1 MALTSRCPENK
12 TEVHEASKR
21 IGCGVDDYGNIQYMC
36 MPNMEKSSLVEFCFN
51 DAMGIEEKG
60 NCLENSNG
68 EINRYNCS
76 SFTSGCPNTTFYKY
90 NLYEYPA
97 CLEINTK
104 NRCYVMDPS
113 CPSQV
118 PNIGQS
124 DDKENDTLIVIAMTL
139 FFIMINVI
147 AVAYFMYCRRIR
159 CKSNRTL
166 RKDDGTSPYPCTIS
180 VFHIGTLSI
189 SKKEGNEIYYKATAT
204 KDNNEDEIIFSAPSE
219 LKKEDIILVDKLEG
233 PAVYKFI
240 SKAEQKTS
248 EQSSYLK
255 KDIDQ
260 FEFTDMQT
268 ILRGDL
274 T

>member
-124 DDKENDTLIVIAMTL
+124 DDKENDTLIVITTIL
-139 FFIMINVI
+139 CVIIISVI
-147 AVAYFMYCRRIR
+147 AVAYLMYCRRIR

-166 RKDDGTSPYPCTIS
+166 RKDDGTSPSPCTNS
-180 VFHIGTLSI
+180 NFNIGTLRV
-189 SKKEGNEIYYKATAT
+189 SKKEGNELYYKATAT
-204 KDNNEDEIIFSAPSE
+204 KDNNEVEIIFCAPLE

-240 SKAEQKTS
+240 SKAQQNTS
-248 EQSSYLK
+248 EQSPSLK
-255 KDIDQ
+255 RFIVKR
-260 FEFTDMQT
+260 ELTDTDT
-268 ILRGDL
+268 ILRDNL
-274 T
+274 M

>member
-12 TEVHEASKR
+12 TEVYEASKR

-36 MPNMEKSSLVEFCFN
+36 MPNVEKSSLVEFCFN
-51 DAMGIEEKG
+51 GAMGIEEKG

-76 SFTSGCPNTTFYKY
+76 LFTSGCPNTTFYKY

-124 DDKENDTLIVIAMTL
+124 DDKENDTFIVIAMIL
-139 FFIMINVI
+139 NVIMII
-147 AVAYFMYCRRIR
+147 AVAYLMYSRRIR
-159 CKSNRTL
+159 CKSNCTL
-166 RKDDGTSPYPCTIS
+166 R
-180 VFHIGTLSI
+180 
-189 SKKEGNEIYYKATAT
+189 KEGNEIYYKATAT
-204 KDNNEDEIIFSAPSE
+204 KDNNEAEIIFSAPSG
-219 LKKEDIILVDKLEG
+219 LKKEDIILVDKPEG

-255 KDIDQ
+255 KHIDQ
-260 FEFTDMQT
+260 FEFTDRQT

>member
-12 TEVHEASKR
+12 TEVQEASKR

-36 MPNMEKSSLVEFCFN
+36 LPNKEKTSLVEFCFN
-51 DAMGIEEKG
+51 GAMGIEEKG

-68 EINRYNCS
+68 KINRYNCS
-76 SFTSGCPNTTFYKY
+76 SFTSGCPNTTFYKH

-104 NRCYVMDPS
+104 NRCYVMDPF

-118 PNIGQS
+118 PNMRQS
-124 DDKENDTLIVIAMTL
+124 DDTDNLTVLLIGMIL
-139 FFIMINVI
+139 NSIIMSLLLV
-147 AVAYFMYCRRIR
+147 AVLHYRKTICNCI
-159 CKSNRTL
+159 L
-166 RKDDGTSPYPCTIS
+166 RKGDGTSSYSCTNS
-180 VFHIGTLSI
+180 VFYIGTLSI

-204 KDNNEDEIIFSAPSE
+204 KDNNEVEIIFSAPSE

-240 SKAEQKTS
+240 SKAQQKTS
-248 EQSSYLK
+248 EQSSYLQK
-255 KDIDQ
+255 HIDQ
-260 FEFTDMQT
+260 FELTDRLT